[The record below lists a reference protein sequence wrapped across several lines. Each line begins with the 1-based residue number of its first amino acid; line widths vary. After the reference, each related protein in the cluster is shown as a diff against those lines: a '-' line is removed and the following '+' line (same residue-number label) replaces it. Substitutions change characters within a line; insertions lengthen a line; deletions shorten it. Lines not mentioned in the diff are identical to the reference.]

1 MQAVFY
7 IVSRPPNTYY
17 ANNVN
22 RDTVLLKKMKRKK
35 SIYKYPVHMAKQN
48 SKQTNKK
55 TFFFSVF
62 SSQFFEFK
70 DTVSEDTQSQV
81 H

>member
-7 IVSRPPNTYY
+7 VVSRPPNIYY

-22 RDTVLLKKMKRKK
+22 RDTVLLKKGKEKNLYTSNPHGK
-35 SIYKYPVHMAKQN
+35 TKQ
-48 SKQTNKK
+48 QTNKQK
-55 TFFFSVF
+55 PFFSVF
-62 SSQFFEFK
+62 SSQFVEFK
-70 DTVSEDTQSQV
+70 DTVPEDTQSQV